1 MDQIKTKKEISD
13 IDSFVEAIK
22 EIGGVAAIFDKE
34 KIEKNYGGRLS
45 EALTDL
51 FDIIRNL
58 RFKKLSVIFTEKG
71 EESRKMSWYSVDS
84 GRIVANLNFDPGT
97 PAFKKDIQAKAEEA
111 QRIEENL

>member
-1 MDQIKTKKEISD
+1 MVQVKTKKEISD

-34 KIEKNYGGRLS
+34 KIRKNYGGRLS
-45 EALTDL
+45 KALTDL

-58 RFKKLSVIFTEKG
+58 RFKKLSVTFTEKG